1 MNRFKKLHRYPRA
14 ILILLAA
21 MTLVFTALYLA
32 ASARK
37 GFLYQDA
44 LLLPKQT
51 EGGVVYAGTV
61 QGQPARFTVYAD
73 RTVLFQCGERTY
85 GPYAARKAPDAVP
98 PRHEAGGQMTG
109 VELYCGEALVF
120 RGGVL
125 ESGGRL
131 LLYNQ
136 DGTLADP
143 GVTAVVNGGA
153 AQAIITDGAGNVID
167 PLEPSA
173 HTILTLM
180 AGPVLR
186 HKGAWPLWGG
196 GVLLCALT
204 AVSILFAD
212 ELFRLDLAL
221 RIRNADRAEP
231 SDWALAGR
239 CISWTALPVAALVL
253 FLAGLR

>member
-44 LLLPKQT
+44 LLLPEQT

-61 QGQPARFTVYAD
+61 QGQPARFTVYTD

-98 PRHEAGGQMTG
+98 SRHEAGGQMTG

-153 AQAIITDGAGNVID
+153 AQAIIRKKDLPDFLRQGG
-167 PLEPSA
+167 SA
-173 HTILTLM
+173 IT
-180 AGPVLR
+180 
-186 HKGAWPLWGG
+186 
-196 GVLLCALT
+196 
-204 AVSILFAD
+204 
-212 ELFRLDLAL
+212 
-221 RIRNADRAEP
+221 
-231 SDWALAGR
+231 
-239 CISWTALPVAALVL
+239 
-253 FLAGLR
+253 

>member
-44 LLLPKQT
+44 LLLP

-73 RTVLFQCGERTY
+73 RTVLFQCGERIY

-109 VELYCGEALVF
+109 VELYCGEACTT
-120 RGGVL
+120 RTG
-125 ESGGRL
+125 
-131 LLYNQ
+131 
-136 DGTLADP
+136 
-143 GVTAVVNGGA
+143 
-153 AQAIITDGAGNVID
+153 
-167 PLEPSA
+167 PSR
-173 HTILTLM
+173 T
-180 AGPVLR
+180 
-186 HKGAWPLWGG
+186 
-196 GVLLCALT
+196 
-204 AVSILFAD
+204 
-212 ELFRLDLAL
+212 
-221 RIRNADRAEP
+221 RA
-231 SDWALAGR
+231 
-239 CISWTALPVAALVL
+239 
-253 FLAGLR
+253 